1 MVWVSNMDAN
11 KLTELT
17 NQLNL
22 LVREITKHKKE
33 LENEFTYMEYEK
45 ELTELNFGI
54 FGSRISLTDIEDVA
68 TRLKIA
74 DETYEDCY
82 VDIDYT
88 VETDGWDDTEQN
100 VVTFKFF
107 GDRRYTEEE
116 IEKKKDELVEYIT
129 KLELKCKEIEK
140 EIRELVIS
148 E

>member
-1 MVWVSNMDAN
+1 MDAN

-17 NQLNL
+17 NQLNIL
-22 LVREITKHKKE
+22 TREITKNKRE
-33 LENEFTYMEYEK
+33 LENEFTYTEYEK
-45 ELTELNFGI
+45 EITDLNFGI

-68 TRLKIA
+68 SRLKIA

-88 VETDGWDDTEQN
+88 VETDGWDDIEQN

>member
-22 LVREITKHKKE
+22 LTREISKNKKD
-33 LENEFTYMEYEK
+33 LENEFAYTEYDK
-45 ELTELNFGI
+45 EITDLNFGI

-74 DETYEDCY
+74 NETYEDCY
-82 VDIDYT
+82 VDIDYS
-88 VETDGWDDTEQN
+88 VETDGWDDTEHN

-107 GDRRYTEEE
+107 GDMRFSEEE
-116 IEKKKDELVEYIT
+116 IEKKKDEIVGCIT
-129 KLELKCKEIEK
+129 RLELKCKGIEK
-140 EIRELVIS
+140 EIKEMVIS

>member
-17 NQLNL
+17 NQLNIL
-22 LVREITKHKKE
+22 TREITKNKRE
-33 LENEFTYMEYEK
+33 LENEFTYTEYEK
-45 ELTELNFGI
+45 EITDLNFGI

-68 TRLKIA
+68 SRLKIA

-88 VETDGWDDTEQN
+88 VETDGWDDIEQN